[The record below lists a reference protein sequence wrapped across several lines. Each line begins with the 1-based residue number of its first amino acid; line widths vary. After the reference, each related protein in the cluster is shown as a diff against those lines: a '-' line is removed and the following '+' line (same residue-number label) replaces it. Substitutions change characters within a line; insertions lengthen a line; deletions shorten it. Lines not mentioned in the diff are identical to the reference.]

1 MPVEPEKKR
10 AVVFF
15 DGQNLFYAV
24 KEAFGYKYPNYDV
37 IALAEWACGQ
47 NNWELEEIRF
57 YTGIPDPED
66 NPYWHTFWS
75 RKLSVMGKQ
84 GVIIFTRPLRYRNQT
99 VILPDGSQKTVLVG
113 QEKGVDVRLALD
125 VVKVTRENRCDVIVI
140 FSQDQDLSEAA
151 EEIRII
157 ARQQQRW
164 IKIASAFPVSPTYDN
179 RRGIEKT
186 DWIRIPRQV
195 YDKCIDRRDY
205 RQES

>member
-1 MPVEPEKKR
+1 MPSEPENKR
-10 AVVFF
+10 AIVFF

-24 KEAFGYKYPNYDV
+24 KVAFGYKYPNYDI
-37 IALAEWACGQ
+37 IALAEWVCGQ
-47 NNWELEEIRF
+47 NKWELEEIRF
-57 YTGIPDPED
+57 YTGIPDPQD
-66 NPYWHTFWS
+66 DPKWNTFWS

-84 GVIIFTRPLRYRNQT
+84 GVKVYARPLRYRNQT
-99 VILPDGSQKTVLVG
+99 VVLSDGSQKTVLVG

-125 VVKVTRENRCDVIVI
+125 VVRVARENRCDVIVI

-164 IKIASAFPVSPTYDN
+164 IKIASAFPVSPTYEN

-186 DWIRIPRQV
+186 DWIRISREI
-195 YDKCIDRRDY
+195 YDNCIDRRDY
-205 RQES
+205 RRET